1 MIAMAQHSRFKI
13 AALAVLVL
21 LLTTVAPAAEQKSV
35 EALKAEA
42 EKAGGGHQ
50 ARLYA
55 ELAQQL
61 VETADQQFT
70 DGQVE
75 AAQASVQD
83 VLKYAA
89 LARDISIKTR
99 GKMKE
104 TEIHLRN
111 AERRLDAVRRTLSV
125 DDRPPLEDAGKKLE
139 RFRQDLLNAMFAD
152 PKKEKK
158 P

>member
-1 MIAMAQHSRFKI
+1 MIDMAQHSRYKL
-13 AALAVLVL
+13 AAFAVLAF
-21 LLTTVAPAAEQKSV
+21 LLTTVVPASEKSV

-61 VETADQQFT
+61 VETANQQFT
-70 DGQVE
+70 DGQVAE
-75 AAQASVQD
+75 AQATVQD

-89 LARDISIKTR
+89 LARDISVKTR

-139 RFRQDLLNAMFAD
+139 RLRQDLLNAMFAD

>member
-1 MIAMAQHSRFKI
+1 MIAMAQHSRHKL
-13 AALAVLVL
+13 AALVL
-21 LLTTVAPAAEQKSV
+21 LLATAAFSAEKSV

-42 EKAGGGHQ
+42 EKATGGHQ

-70 DGQVE
+70 DGQVD

-89 LARDISIKTR
+89 LARDISLRTR

-125 DDRPPLEDAGKKLE
+125 DDRPPLEDVVKKIE
-139 RFRQDLLNAMFAD
+139 HFRQELLNAMFAD

>member
-1 MIAMAQHSRFKI
+1 MIAMAQHFRFKI

-21 LLTTVAPAAEQKSV
+21 LLTTVAAAADQKSV

-42 EKAGGGHQ
+42 EKATGGHQ

-55 ELAQQL
+55 ELA
-61 VETADQQFT
+61 
-70 DGQVE
+70 
-75 AAQASVQD
+75 
-83 VLKYAA
+83 
-89 LARDISIKTR
+89 RDISVKTR

-139 RFRQDLLNAMFAD
+139 RFRQDLLNAMFVD